1 MKIERRFTTSGTSPY
16 DLVQYTHRASV
27 LRNPDGSTVFQMD
40 DIEVPV
46 RWSQV
51 ATDILAQKYFRK
63 AGVPV
68 VDESGN
74 AVVDDKGHPVTG
86 PERSVRQVVHRLAG
100 CWRFW
105 GEKYGYFDSADDAQA
120 FYDEIAYMLLNQMSA
135 PNSPQWFNTGL
146 NFAYGITGN
155 AQGHYYVDPD
165 TKELT
170 RSADAYTHPQPHAC
184 FIQSVNDDLVN
195 EGGIFD
201 LATREARI
209 FKYGSGTGSN
219 FSNLRG

>member
-16 DLVQYTHRASV
+16 DLVQYTHRSSV

-74 AVVDDKGHPVTG
+74 AVVDDKGNFLAEPPLEAEDVAAKLWQDKYAKNPVFANFFGQQEAGKYRADVEADFRSAALAKRAENLKVWRSERSSYSFSRAFTLPENVNPENICASMDKGVLKVCIPKKETEAKAEPKRIAVTG
-86 PERSVRQVVHRLAG
+86 A
-100 CWRFW
+100 
-105 GEKYGYFDSADDAQA
+105 
-120 FYDEIAYMLLNQMSA
+120 
-135 PNSPQWFNTGL
+135 
-146 NFAYGITGN
+146 
-155 AQGHYYVDPD
+155 
-165 TKELT
+165 
-170 RSADAYTHPQPHAC
+170 
-184 FIQSVNDDLVN
+184 
-195 EGGIFD
+195 
-201 LATREARI
+201 
-209 FKYGSGTGSN
+209 
-219 FSNLRG
+219 